1 MVNLIM
7 NKEKLLE
14 YYNDKLK
21 QHEKDLQD
29 IRLNERLIANLLMDA
44 TCMIERINK
53 GEFDE

>member
-1 MVNLIM
+1 M

-21 QHEKDLQD
+21 QHERNLDEL
-29 IRLNERLIANLLMDA
+29 RLNEGITKNLL
-44 TCMIERINK
+44 IEVRNIIEIINK

>member
-1 MVNLIM
+1 M

-21 QHEKDLQD
+21 QHEKDLQE
-29 IRLNERLIANLLMDA
+29 IRLNEGIAKNILID
-44 TCMIERINK
+44 TKYMIEKINK